1 MISTHCIRMGTH
13 AEKEYLEK
21 ATAWYGEVMLNA
33 NLVEAAPSA
42 NASFLQKL
50 SLCHRPYTID
60 PVTYTLGLNP
70 ASISKAADE
79 GWQLKRTFASL
90 VKAYGLA
97 GMNLPLTPSA
107 IAGQVEDFAERVI
120 DYQAETISKALEN
133 DAAFL
138 QDSDDSQSDTRVP
151 PIRYLAPYFDLSD
164 EALPWLDTNLRL
176 LQAGVIHMPRKTW
189 AVLCIDGFII
199 DNRNLITTIAEEYA
213 QAECAGYLIWATDF
227 NHAYVTEGQIRGLQ
241 LLVSILG
248 KTNRPIINMYG
259 GYFSMLLSDEGLS
272 GISHALGYGERRPL
286 IPPTGGGMPP
296 ARFYLPGIHSEIP
309 IDDLV
314 RLASSLDEDAY
325 RSLVCDCLICVGLL
339 SRGGLD
345 NLLEAYGKTERKRW
359 GASFRNF
366 PAPEVYKFTRF
377 HFMAN
382 RSTEVGMVNQAASRD
397 ALLEQLA
404 EAYEQY
410 EHRVSADLR
419 FLRRWKSA
427 LSP

>member
-1 MISTHCIRMGTH
+1 MISTHCIRLGTH

-33 NLVEAAPSA
+33 NLVEAASSA
-42 NASFLQKL
+42 SASLLQKL

-107 IAGQVEDFAERVI
+107 IDGQVEDFAERVI

-138 QDSDDSQSDTRVP
+138 AISDTMLP
-151 PIRYLAPYFDLSD
+151 PVRYIAPYFDLSD
-164 EALPWLDTNLRL
+164 ASLTWLDTNLRL
-176 LQAGVIHMPRKTW
+176 IAAGVIHMPEKTW
-189 AVLCIDGFII
+189 AAVCIDGRII
-199 DNRNLITTIAEEYA
+199 DNHGLIRSIAKEYA
-213 QAECAGYLIWATDF
+213 QSECAGYLIWATDF
-227 NHAYVTEGQIRGLQ
+227 NHAYVTESQIRGLQ
-241 LLVSILG
+241 LLVSILNTTG
-248 KTNRPIINMYG
+248 RPVINMYG
-259 GYFSMLLSDEGLS
+259 GYFAMLLHNDGLT
-272 GISHALGYGERRPL
+272 GISHAVGYGERRSL
-286 IPPTGGGMPP
+286 ITPAGGGMPP
-296 ARFYLPGIHSEIP
+296 AKFYLRGIHSEIT

-314 RLASSLDEDAY
+314 QMTKQLDEVQY
-325 RSLVCDCLICVGLL
+325 LTLVCDCLICVGLMD
-339 SRGGLD
+339 RGGLD

-366 PAPEVYKFTRF
+366 PAPEVYKLTRF

-382 RSTEVGMVNQAASRD
+382 RSAEVGIVNQAASRD

-427 LSP
+427 LTSPG